1 MVYKRIVLDVQVQR
15 DFFAPGGRLY
25 TPQADKAAKQIQ
37 RLFTWAKAENV
48 PVISTVLR
56 VRPDRLSPFGVPV
69 CIEGTAGERRLPK
82 TLLPRRIDF
91 GLRNV
96 TDLPQKALRQYRQLV
111 FEQRVTD
118 IFAHSRL
125 ERLITE
131 LGPSTFV
138 ICGAGISHGVFQAA
152 VGLRARGFGVILASD
167 AVVALPGEKAEMAI
181 LCMEAKGVVFA
192 PTRLIVTP
200 GRRRPTATFRTAL
213 PARS

>member
-1 MVYKRIVLDVQVQR
+1 MWYDRILLDVDVQR
-15 DFFAPGGRLY
+15 DFFAPGGFFY
-25 TPQADKAAKQIQ
+25 THQADKVARQIQ
-37 RLFTWAKAENV
+37 RLFAWAKADGI

-56 VRPDRLSPFGVPV
+56 ARPDRLSPFGAPA
-69 CIEGTAGERRLPK
+69 CLEGTSGERRLTR

-96 TDLPQKALRQYRQLV
+96 TDLPPKVFRQYQQLI

-118 IFAHSRL
+118 IFTQSRL

-138 ICGAGISHGVFQAA
+138 LCGAGLAHGVFQAA
-152 VGLRARGFGVILASD
+152 VGLRSRGLGVILASD
-167 AVVALPGEKAEMAI
+167 AVLALPGEKAEMAI

-192 PTRLIVTP
+192 PTKLIVAP
-200 GRRRPTATFRTAL
+200 PRCRPTVPFRTAM
-213 PARS
+213 STKS

>member
-1 MVYKRIVLDVQVQR
+1 MRYDRILLDVQVQR
-15 DFFAPGGRLY
+15 DFFAPGGTFY
-25 TPQADKAAKQIQ
+25 TQQTDKVARQIQ
-37 RLFTWAKAENV
+37 RLFVWAKTDGI

-56 VRPDRLSPFGVPV
+56 VRPDRPSPFGTPA
-69 CIEGTAGERRLPK
+69 CLEGTRGERRLPR

-96 TDLPQKALRQYRQLV
+96 TDLPPKVFRQYRQLI

-118 IFAHSRL
+118 IFTHSRL

-138 ICGAGISHGVFQAA
+138 LCGAGLAHGVFQAA
-152 VGLRARGFGVILASD
+152 VGLRSRDLGVILVSD
-167 AVVALPGEKAEMAI
+167 AVLALPGEKAEMAI

-192 PTRLIVTP
+192 PTRLIVASP
-200 GRRRPTATFRTAL
+200 RCRPTAPFRTAL
-213 PARS
+213 TAKS